1 MKAWQK
7 DFYRKLTK
15 EEKEQGKRADQARR
29 QEYEKLRAEG
39 NRVWHGRLAGQL
51 LADVLEQDFMPQ
63 ETTQGD
69 VELPPVAAGA

>member
-29 QEYEKLRAEG
+29 QEYEKLRADG

-63 ETTQGD
+63 EITQGD
-69 VELPPVAAGA
+69 VEPPPVAAGA